1 MFHVELIIG
10 SNNIS
15 SITSQFTITRVI
27 VVLGPLSKRWIALS
41 TRINH
46 YSRLVFTSDAVVIG
60 IVSEV
65 SRTTELEFSFDSFK
79 NSVAYDKLK
88 TTLSESEAEAE
99 G

>member
-1 MFHVELIIG
+1 M
-10 SNNIS
+10 
-15 SITSQFTITRVI
+15 
-27 VVLGPLSKRWIALS
+27 
-41 TRINH
+41 
-46 YSRLVFTSDAVVIG
+46 G

-65 SRTTELEFSFDSFK
+65 SRTTESEFSSDSFK